1 MLSSFPPNNVR
12 NTILRTPCLASW
24 RRETWVANVKSAQ
37 EHVNEARFQIVTKR
51 TEIDV
56 IPTAAK
62 GRLGITIF
70 NCEQGEP
77 RVFELQST
85 S

>member
-37 EHVNEARFQIVTKR
+37 EHVNEARFQIVTKL
-51 TEIDV
+51 DV
-56 IPTAAK
+56 IPTAVK

-77 RVFELQST
+77 RVVELQST